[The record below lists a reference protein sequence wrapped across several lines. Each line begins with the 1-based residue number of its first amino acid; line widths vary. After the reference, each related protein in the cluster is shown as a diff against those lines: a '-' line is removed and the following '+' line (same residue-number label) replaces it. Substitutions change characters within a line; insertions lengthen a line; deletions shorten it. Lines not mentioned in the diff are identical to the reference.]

1 MKKIIATDFDGT
13 LNQGGIQPHVVEA
26 IERFRK
32 AGNLFGVVTG
42 RDRGG
47 SIDAFLAEKK
57 FGFDFVLALNGA
69 MAFDGE
75 GNHLYSIA
83 IDGSRPVGDTTL
95 SRALLRR
102 VWELTGFHAG
112 VALEEGRM
120 DIHPDHPEGAQIK
133 WAVTDP
139 FEDLEKDVFARM
151 NSFLQVNTICESEE
165 RAGEVTAILQKEF
178 GQYVNP
184 LQNGICIDIPAAG
197 LDKGEGVARYA
208 AMMGVRDEDI
218 WTAGDNYNDIAMLER
233 FRGCAMTRGTEAAKA
248 VSKHVCWDIAEV
260 VDLAM
265 ADGSVQDNG

>member
-102 VWELTGFHAG
+102 VW
-112 VALEEGRM
+112 VAFLATK
-120 DIHPDHPEGAQIK
+120 GASISIR
-133 WAVTDP
+133 VTAE
-139 FEDLEKDVFARM
+139 FS
-151 NSFLQVNTICESEE
+151 SFLRTILYMIYFPS
-165 RAGEVTAILQKEF
+165 F
-178 GQYVNP
+178 
-184 LQNGICIDIPAAG
+184 
-197 LDKGEGVARYA
+197 
-208 AMMGVRDEDI
+208 
-218 WTAGDNYNDIAMLER
+218 
-233 FRGCAMTRGTEAAKA
+233 
-248 VSKHVCWDIAEV
+248 
-260 VDLAM
+260 
-265 ADGSVQDNG
+265 